1 MSGLTK
7 TASKKATSKST
18 MQAYLTG
25 FFLSLMLT
33 LVAYFS
39 VVNQILGGRAL
50 LVAVIG
56 LALAQLLVQ
65 LVFFLHLGRESKPR
79 HKLMVFA
86 FMLLVIGIVVG
97 GSLWIMDNL
106 NYNMMPHE
114 MDEHMLQEYDQGGI

>member
-1 MSGLTK
+1 MASPVK
-7 TASKKATSKST
+7 TTSKKTTSQST
-18 MQAYLTG
+18 LQGYLTG

-39 VVNQILGGRAL
+39 VVNEILTGRAL
-50 LVAVIG
+50 LIAVIG

-79 HKLMVFA
+79 HNLMVFG
-86 FMLLVIGIVVG
+86 FMLLIIGIVVG